1 MEKSDRKW
9 VFRCDSVVERDGWT
23 KAINAI
29 SRQSQ
34 QRDTVKS
41 VVPKRI
47 YIFYFIINIAK
58 DTFKVIQPENTQAP
72 QAQSETPNIA
82 TITTVINDQNVQSN
96 QNDYYVSN
104 FTLLLEQAHIS
115 IVEGTF
121 DKYLMDE
128 VKTFLRMKPF
138 HQIIP
143 ALDVLNVL
151 VKSPIYASYF
161 SESSTANKN
170 ENGVLLLLHKIND
183 CVNTNERTIEGI
195 YLIKIFEI
203 FTTLSYTNACLSSI
217 YKPDKQQ
224 QNNIFDII
232 LIIMNFYVYIVIY
245 LYIRLIL

>member
-1 MEKSDRKW
+1 
-9 VFRCDSVVERDGWT
+9 
-23 KAINAI
+23 
-29 SRQSQ
+29 
-34 QRDTVKS
+34 
-41 VVPKRI
+41 
-47 YIFYFIINIAK
+47 
-58 DTFKVIQPENTQAP
+58 
-72 QAQSETPNIA
+72 
-82 TITTVINDQNVQSN
+82 
-96 QNDYYVSN
+96 
-104 FTLLLEQAHIS
+104 
-115 IVEGTF
+115 
-121 DKYLMDE
+121 MDE

-203 FTTLSYTNACLSSI
+203 FTTLSYTNTCLSSI